1 MPKPLTSFLRDA
13 ILNAIQTYHDR
24 GTFYSLVS
32 RSTVGAEHLCIKYVH
47 PEAAKYYR
55 KPGGRLQISSNPA
68 FTWGPATYV
77 TPLAYPYSSAVFGR
91 VGIVSSFDP
100 THWKVLDTTTSR
112 GQQAFLA
119 WFSHQPEATRS
130 HLTMHGGILNGKLK
144 AAFRHEF
151 EIDCILFSPDQINNE
166 YTHRD
171 DVWMAV
177 TDWGKGKIEVRRSGL
192 SHCFNNPRIS
202 VIVEEEFKDRNYGME
217 RQQLL
222 KLSGTGGV
230 KATPAAVGDAYHK
243 NDIVRIPA

>member
-1 MPKPLTSFLRDA
+1 LPKPLDKFLRDA
-13 ILNAIQTYHDR
+13 ILNTIQTYHDH

-32 RSTVGAEHLCIKYVH
+32 RSTVGTEHLCIKYVH
-47 PEAAKYYR
+47 PEAAKHYR
-55 KPGGRLQISSNPA
+55 KPGGRLQISSNLA

-91 VGIVSSFDP
+91 VGVVSSFDP
-100 THWKVLDTTTSR
+100 THWKVLDTTTSDGKR
-112 GQQAFLA
+112 AFLT
-119 WFSHQPEATRS
+119 WFSHQPEAVQS

-177 TDWGKGKIEVRRSGL
+177 TDWGKSKIEVKGWD
-192 SHCFNNPRIS
+192 S
-202 VIVEEEFKDRNYGME
+202 VTALI
-217 RQQLL
+217 
-222 KLSGTGGV
+222 
-230 KATPAAVGDAYHK
+230 
-243 NDIVRIPA
+243 IPES